1 MSEKEKV
8 MTVTLMRSDLYN
20 APAYTGAYLTLPA
33 DSSEIQDALYRARII
48 SNQPYKIVECL
59 NMHGEELSFIPDNPS
74 LAELNFLAGRISDLS
89 VHDRTAFTGC
99 AMMDDGHPTMQMLI
113 NLTYN
118 LEDVHIIKAKNDRE
132 VGKFYIDNNFVDAV
146 NHTPPEYQE
155 EIIELLDMEKI
166 GRIRREAEVGIYF
179 NGIYVVNDFGNQKQ
193 VYDGIHLPK
202 IPEEPP
208 YVLKLQLAK
217 ADFELNHAP
226 EPEHTVPLLLPATDE
241 EKVAVLEQLGA
252 ASLEECVF
260 YHCTSPI
267 PALDQAFSFSEDID
281 KMNLLAVRIR
291 ELESGGELPKLKA
304 AFEIAGCSDIDQAL
318 DLTKNLDCYDFYP
331 ELSSPEDYAKQEL
344 LERYQIPEDD
354 PLLKHIHFSRCDPNL
369 MEEANACITPYGI
382 IRRND
387 REMMLEYS
395 SHQPSQQIL

>member
-1 MSEKEKV
+1 M
-8 MTVTLMRSDLYN
+8 
-20 APAYTGAYLTLPA
+20 
-33 DSSEIQDALYRARII
+33 
-48 SNQPYKIVECL
+48 
-59 NMHGEELSFIPDNPS
+59 
-74 LAELNFLAGRISDLS
+74 
-89 VHDRTAFTGC
+89 
-99 AMMDDGHPTMQMLI
+99 
-113 NLTYN
+113 
-118 LEDVHIIKAKNDRE
+118 
-132 VGKFYIDNNFVDAV
+132 
-146 NHTPPEYQE
+146 
-155 EIIELLDMEKI
+155 
-166 GRIRREAEVGIYF
+166 
-179 NGIYVVNDFGNQKQ
+179 NDFGNQKQ